1 MSKYKKIFSG
11 LGLLSISTLIGASV
25 VACARKPKPDS
36 IKIENLA
43 TAKQEASVEVEKLQ
57 GHEKY
62 VELKAII
69 DKENATI
76 EELNSAK
83 TSAIEE
89 LNKYK
94 EKVQT
99 AIEAITDNTKKEELK
114 KEIETANSYNDLK
127 TIKDKIESKPSPED
141 KPKSDGKDNPNQG
154 KNEDSTGGKTES
166 EKTPEQGQNDKQKEN
181 KDESDKSD
189 SNQIKKENEGKDTTP
204 KDGKE
209 QMPPKVMTVDEKVQ
223 KLNSL
228 VVEIPFPD
236 PNTPTKQYLKSKVEK
251 IKNKQISDNDKL
263 NELTMLETT
272 FKEYKMKVEKYKA
285 IIDNTKFKSS
295 KYGSPQ
301 IDGLNGRLSKLFS
314 DDPEGK
320 YTESELIWNIYE
332 TFRRRA
338 FVKSK
343 NFTPKIYEYVIVDD
357 SEKNKHSTM
366 FETLADNKKKNHNID
381 ITQLEQKI
389 NDIVNFVIEI
399 AKKAA
404 NKNIDNIKYTNS
416 TSDTEKPD
424 MLIKKL
430 KSFVT
435 ATTNLS
441 DIDTLIGKIK
451 QIASNVQEIVKSVNN
466 KDIKDKINK
475 IDANNVDEVIT
486 KLGKLKPA
494 SSAQSKAN

>member
-1 MSKYKKIFSG
+1 MNKYKKIFSG

-25 VACARKPKPDS
+25 VACAKTKVEKEETPAPGTSDS
-36 IKIENLA
+36 KDLA
-43 TAKQEASVEVEKLQ
+43 TIKNEALAEVEKLQ
-57 GHEKY
+57 GHKKY
-62 VELKAII
+62 TELKAII

-94 EKVQT
+94 EEVQT
-99 AIEAITDNTKKEELK
+99 AIEAIIDNTKKEELK

-127 TIKDKIESKPSPED
+127 TIKDKIESKPSPEN
-141 KPKSDGKDNPNQG
+141 KPKNDGKDNPNKKPGETDSSNQG
-154 KNEDSTGGKTES
+154 KNEDSTSKDNNGKTEP
-166 EKTPEQGQNDKQKEN
+166 EKG
-181 KDESDKSD
+181 
-189 SNQIKKENEGKDTTP
+189 KENEGKDTTP

-236 PNTPTKQYLKSKVEK
+236 PNTPTKQYLKSKVEE

-272 FKEYKMKVEKYKA
+272 FKEYKMKVEKYKG

-295 KYGSPQ
+295 KYGSLQ
-301 IDGLNGRLSKLFS
+301 INGLNGRLSKLFG
-314 DDPEGK
+314 DDPKGK
-320 YTESELIWNIYE
+320 YTESELIWQIYE
-332 TFRRRA
+332 TFRRSA

-366 FETLADNKKKNHNID
+366 FEALADDKKKNHNID

-389 NDIVNFVIEI
+389 NNIVNFTIEI

-404 NKNIDNIKYTNS
+404 NKNIDKIKYTN
-416 TSDTEKPD
+416 TASDTEKPD
-424 MLIKKL
+424 MLIEKL

-435 ATTNLS
+435 TTTNLA
-441 DIDTLIGKIK
+441 DIDILINKIK
-451 QIASNVQEIVKSVNN
+451 QIVSKVQEVVTSGTKN
-466 KDIKDKINK
+466 KDDKIKDKINK

-494 SSAQSKAN
+494 SSAPSKAN